1 MIKDTL
7 LQHKAEK
14 ERFLPKN
21 YIVRDNS
28 VSAKEFLK
36 NDMIKVITGP
46 RRAGKSV
53 FSFLLLKDEN
63 FAYLNFDDEKLL
75 GIKDYDEI
83 IKAIFEVYPGSK
95 FVFFDEIQNL
105 EKWELFVNKLQRRGY
120 NLILTG
126 SNANLLNKEL
136 ATVLTGRY
144 IPIEILPFSFKEFL
158 QAKNFQVTP
167 EDTKLPEIKGKM
179 SNYLHEYLK
188 NGGFPE
194 VVVKN
199 LDAGLYL
206 ETLFDAVLFKDVVK
220 RYGTRF
226 PQRIYDLA
234 LYLLSNVCSEFT
246 FTRLRNVLEFRS
258 TSTVQKYLGY
268 LEESYLFFS
277 LNRFSFKMKEQV
289 KTPKKIYT
297 VDNGF
302 ILAKAFQTSANNG
315 KLMENLVLR
324 EILRNGYR
332 LNETVFYY
340 KTRNGKEIDFVLKEG
355 LEITALV
362 QVCFDVENIETRN
375 REIKALCE
383 AGEELECNKF
393 LVITWDYDGE
403 EDCKKGKIQYVP
415 LFKWLEEKNGYA
427 AKL

>member
-1 MIKDTL
+1 MIKDII

-14 ERFLPKN
+14 ERFLSKD

-28 VSAKEFLK
+28 VRAREFLK
-36 NDMIKVITGP
+36 NDLIKVITGP

-75 GIKDYDEI
+75 SIKDHDEI
-83 IKAIFEVYPGSK
+83 IKAVFEVYPGSQ
-95 FVFFDEIQNL
+95 FIFFDEIQNL
-105 EKWELFVNKLQRRGY
+105 ENWELFVNKLQRRGY

-126 SNANLLNKEL
+126 SNANLLKKEL
-136 ATVLTGRY
+136 STVLTGRY
-144 IPIEILPFSFKEFL
+144 IPVEIFPFSFAEFL
-158 QAKNFQVTP
+158 KAKNLRLNQ
-167 EDTKLPEIKGKM
+167 EEKKLPEVKGKIL
-179 SNYLHEYLK
+179 NYLYEYLK

-199 LDAGLYL
+199 MDAGLYL

-220 RYGTRF
+220 RHNVRF
-226 PQRIYDLA
+226 SQQIYNLA
-234 LYLLSNVCSEFT
+234 LYLLSNACSEFT
-246 FTRLRNVLEFRS
+246 FTRLRNSLEFRS
-258 TSTVQKYLGY
+258 TSTVQKYLDY

-289 KTPKKIYT
+289 KTPRKAYA

-302 ILAKAFQTSANNG
+302 ILARAFQTSANSG

-340 KTRNGKEIDFVLKEG
+340 KTRNGKEVDFVLKEG
-355 LEITALV
+355 LKITALL
-362 QVCFDVENIETRN
+362 QACFDVENIETKN

-393 LVITWDYDGE
+393 LLITWDYEGE
-403 EDCKKGKIQYVP
+403 EACKKGTIHYIP
-415 LFKWLEEKNGYA
+415 LFKWLEHRTTSW
-427 AKL
+427 